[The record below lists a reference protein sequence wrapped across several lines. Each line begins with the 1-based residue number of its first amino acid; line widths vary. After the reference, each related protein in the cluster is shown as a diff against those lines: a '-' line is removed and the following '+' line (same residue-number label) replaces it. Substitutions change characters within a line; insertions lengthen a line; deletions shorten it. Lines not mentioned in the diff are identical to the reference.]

1 MTEFLL
7 EILKTLLM
15 AISYTFGFWVGFFIC
30 WPMIKSIIKTFKEDE
45 NQEEYEELKITNG
58 DGKRIKKSDADFVV
72 KMTGPVLKKLTN
84 GKNGIKLRIRV
95 DDNDEYGFLRVA
107 AIHEDGSENETKI
120 FIREFLSGDDEIID
134 RLKKELNLD

>member
-7 EILKTLLM
+7 EILKILLM
-15 AISYTFGFWVGFFIC
+15 AISQTFGFLVGFFIC

-45 NQEEYEELKITNG
+45 NQEEYENMNVLDVN
-58 DGKRIKKSDADFVV
+58 GKRIKKRDEDKV
-72 KMTGPVLKKLTN
+72 KKMVGPVFNKLTN
-84 GKNGIKLRIRV
+84 GRNGIKLRIRI
-95 DDNDEYGFLRVA
+95 DDNDEIGFLRVT

-120 FIREFLSGDDEIID
+120 FIKEFVSGDDAVID

>member
-7 EILKTLLM
+7 GILKILLM
-15 AISYTFGFWVGFFIC
+15 AISQTFGFLVGFFIC

-45 NQEEYEELKITNG
+45 NQEEYEDMNVLDVN
-58 DGKRIKKSDADFVV
+58 GKRIEKRDEDKVKKMV
-72 KMTGPVLKKLTN
+72 GPVFNKLTN
-84 GKNGIKLRIRV
+84 GRNGIKLKVRV
-95 DDNDEYGFLRVA
+95 DDNDEFGFLRVT

-120 FIREFLSGDDEIID
+120 FIKEFVSCDDAVID